1 VHASEADVALLR
13 ETPDLHGAYPRLDDA
28 QIAALEAGGE
38 RHATER
44 DEVLFHEG
52 DRDRYDF
59 YVVLDGRVAILDG
72 YGAPDERW
80 IAIHGPGRFLGE
92 LSLLVGQP
100 PFFSAVVQEPGEVL
114 RVPVAQ
120 VREVVGGDPAL
131 ADLIL
136 RAYLIRRSL
145 LIDLGV
151 GLRIIGSRYSPDT
164 RRLRDFAARNRLP
177 HRWINLEEDPS
188 AEALLQALGVA
199 PEETPVVIWHGRE
212 VLRNPTNAELARA
225 IGLRAH
231 SGPDRI
237 LDLLVVG
244 AGPAGLAA
252 SVYGASEGLATMT
265 IDRIATGGQAGTSSQ
280 IENYLGFPW
289 GISGGELAE
298 RAAIQADRFGAEI
311 NVPAEALALE
321 VEDGHYVARLDGDDE
336 VPARTLVIATGA
348 RYRKLDI
355 PGFAK
360 FEPVSVYYA
369 ATQVEAQVCRSDPV
383 AVVGGGN
390 SAGQAALFLARTAAR
405 VALIVG
411 ERELTENMSRYLVD
425 RIQREPGIEVMLHT
439 EVRELLG
446 DDVLEALLVE
456 DNQSGRRQT
465 VDARSLFVFIGA
477 EPHTD
482 WLAGLV
488 ALDDRGYV
496 VTGRQ
501 AGGGALA
508 LESSRPGIFAA
519 GDVRSG
525 SIKRVAS
532 AVGEGAM
539 AVRLVHEHLADLNLS
554 QPVSPQTNT
563 SST

>member
-1 VHASEADVALLR
+1 VHTTEADVALLR
-13 ETPDLHGAYPRLDDA
+13 ETPDLHGAYPRLDEA

-38 RHATER
+38 RRATER
-44 DEVLFHEG
+44 EEVLFHEG
-52 DRDRYDF
+52 DRQDYDF
-59 YVVLDGRVAILDG
+59 YIVLGGRVAVLDG

-100 PFFSAVVQEPGEVL
+100 PFLSTVVQEPGEVV
-114 RVPVAQ
+114 RVPVEH
-120 VREVVGGDPAL
+120 VREVVAGDPAL
-131 ADLIL
+131 GDMIL

-151 GLRIIGSRYSPDT
+151 GLRIVGSRYSPDT

-177 HRWINLEEDPS
+177 HRWINLEDDPE

-212 VLRNPTNAELARA
+212 VLRNPTNAELATA
-225 IGLRAH
+225 MGLRAH
-231 SGPDRI
+231 AGPDRI

-252 SVYGASEGLATMT
+252 SVYGASEGLTTMT
-265 IDRIATGGQAGTSSQ
+265 IDGVATGGQAGTSSR
-280 IENYLGFPW
+280 IENYLGFPA

-298 RAAIQADRFGAEI
+298 RAEIQAGKFGANI
-311 NVPAEALALE
+311 NVPAEALGLE
-321 VEDGHYVARLDGDDE
+321 VEDGHYVARLDGHDE
-336 VPARTLVIATGA
+336 VAARTLVIATGA
-348 RYRKLDI
+348 RYRKLAV
-355 PGFAK
+355 PGFEK
-360 FEPVSVYYA
+360 FEPVSIYYA
-369 ATQVEAQVCRSDPV
+369 ATQVEAQMCRGDPV

-390 SAGQAALFLARTAAR
+390 SAGQGALFLARTAR
-405 VALIVG
+405 VRLIVR
-411 ERELTENMSRYLVD
+411 EPELTQNMSRYLVD
-425 RIQREPGIEVMLHT
+425 RIERESRIEVMLHS
-439 EVRELLG
+439 ELRELQG
-446 DDVLEALLVE
+446 DDVLEALVVE
-456 DNQSGRRQT
+456 DTRSGRRQA

-477 EPHTD
+477 EPHTE

-501 AGGGALA
+501 AGGTALA

-519 GDVRSG
+519 GDVRCR

-554 QPVSPQTNT
+554 QPASPQTKT

>member
-28 QIAALEAGGE
+28 QIAALETGGE

-52 DRDRYDF
+52 ERERYDF

-92 LSLLVGQP
+92 LSLLVAQP

-114 RVPVAQ
+114 RVPVEH
-120 VREVVGGDPAL
+120 VREVVAGDPAL
-131 ADLIL
+131 GDLIL

-177 HRWINLEEDPS
+177 HRWINLEEDPA
-188 AEALLQALGVA
+188 AEALLQALGIA

-212 VLRNPTNAELARA
+212 VLRRPTNAELARA

-231 SGPDRI
+231 AGPDRI

-265 IDRIATGGQAGTSSQ
+265 IDGIATGGQAGTSSR
-280 IENYLGFPW
+280 IENYLGFPS

-298 RAAIQADRFGAEI
+298 RAAIQADKFGAEI
-311 NVPAEALALE
+311 NVPAEAVALE
-321 VEDGHYVARLDGDDE
+321 VEDGHYVAHVDGEDE

-348 RYRKLDI
+348 RYRKLSI
-355 PGFAK
+355 PGFEK

-369 ATQVEAQVCRSDPV
+369 ATQVEARMCRSDPI

-405 VALIVG
+405 VVLVVR

-425 RIQREPGIEVMLHT
+425 RIERDPRIDVMLHS

-456 DNQSGRRQT
+456 DNQSGRRHT

>member
-13 ETPDLHGAYPRLDDA
+13 ETPDLHGAYPRLDDT

-44 DEVLFHEG
+44 DEALFHEG
-52 DRDRYDF
+52 ESDRYDF
-59 YVVLDGRVAILDG
+59 YVVLGGRVAILDG

-114 RVPVAQ
+114 RVPVEH
-120 VREVVGGDPAL
+120 VREVVAGDPAL
-131 ADLIL
+131 GDLIL

-177 HRWINLEEDPS
+177 HRWINLEEDRS

-199 PEETPVVIWHGRE
+199 PDETPVVILHGRE

-231 SGPDRI
+231 GGPDRI
-237 LDLLVVG
+237 LDVLVVG

-265 IDRIATGGQAGTSSQ
+265 IDGVATGGQAGTSAR
-280 IENYLGFPW
+280 IENYLGFPS

-298 RAAIQADRFGAEI
+298 RAAIQADKFGAEI
-311 NVPAEALALE
+311 NVPAEALGLE
-321 VEDGHYVARLDGDDE
+321 VKDGHYVAHLDGDDE

-348 RYRKLDI
+348 HYRKLSI
-355 PGFAK
+355 PGFEK
-360 FEPVSVYYA
+360 FEPVSIYYA
-369 ATQVEAQVCRSDPV
+369 ATQVEALMCRSDPI
-383 AVVGGGN
+383 AVIGGGN

-405 VALIVG
+405 VTLVAT

-425 RIQREPGIEVMLHT
+425 RIEREPGIEVMLHS
-439 EVRELLG
+439 ELRELLG
-446 DDVLEALLVE
+446 DDVLEALVVE
-456 DNQSGRRQT
+456 DNQTGRRHV

-477 EPHTD
+477 EPHTG
-482 WLAGLV
+482 WLAGVV
-488 ALDDRGYV
+488 ALDDRGYI